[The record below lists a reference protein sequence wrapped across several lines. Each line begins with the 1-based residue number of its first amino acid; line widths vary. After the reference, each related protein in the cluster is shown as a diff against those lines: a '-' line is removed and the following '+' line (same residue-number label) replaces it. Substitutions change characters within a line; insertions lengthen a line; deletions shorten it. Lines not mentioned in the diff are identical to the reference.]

1 MGCGQHSKSFRKQRV
16 NPPFA
21 RCPAPTAGNKN
32 HATGRFL
39 LRRWAV
45 VVLLVLVLSPYL
57 LKVLLLL
64 KMVLAAAKVVFF
76 PYSMLGSRESFV
88 LGYV

>member
-1 MGCGQHSKSFRKQRV
+1 MI
-16 NPPFA
+16 
-21 RCPAPTAGNKN
+21 
-32 HATGRFL
+32 
-39 LRRWAV
+39 
-45 VVLLVLVLSPYL
+45 VLLALLLSPHL

-88 LGYV
+88 LG

>member
-1 MGCGQHSKSFRKQRV
+1 M
-16 NPPFA
+16 
-21 RCPAPTAGNKN
+21 
-32 HATGRFL
+32 
-39 LRRWAV
+39 

-57 LKVLLLL
+57 VKVLLLL

-88 LGYV
+88 LGLVRRG